1 MAIVQISPA
10 KFYINKQF
18 SKPYDRNI
26 SFKKRES
33 RTDASDFASIYF
45 NTVFSVD
52 PKTNIKKL
60 AQKDGSG
67 RVVKEIYLDS
77 SDKIIR
83 MKEYP
88 QDANVKETV
97 FENDGKTIKITNEY
111 ASDDEKILLKRIKY
125 NSQDLPVEENF
136 NRKGVM
142 VKKIETKK
150 SSDFPASVET
160 ITTIYSERQK
170 PVEITEQGDGFKNVT
185 KFFYDEKNRLTKT
198 IYTETDFQK
207 TDLYD
212 AENEK
217 IVRSDIHYF
226 TKYQNPKAKGVGTDT
241 YTVYE
246 YGESGNLLRDK
257 TFKTSDNELISGAKY
272 NPNTG
277 EKTFYLDR
285 TYKNHHAL
293 IYRNGQIVTER
304 FYPNFNT
311 IKTYYYENNV
321 PYREVILEK
330 GKCCS
335 DTLYKADKTKYDET
349 KNIESQEVISKKYTK
364 MDDYNFNKLLRLF
377 NRKDVIE
384 IEKDFSDSNYDIFKI
399 KLPKNSTQEKI

>member
-1 MAIVQISPA
+1 MKVQVL
-10 KFYINKQF
+10 YF
-18 SKPYDRNI
+18 SKGGNSTTIGDGI
-26 SFKKRES
+26 SRHLKCK
-33 RTDASDFASIYF
+33 
-45 NTVFSVD
+45 
-52 PKTNIKKL
+52 
-60 AQKDGSG
+60 
-67 RVVKEIYLDS
+67 
-77 SDKIIR
+77 
-83 MKEYP
+83 
-88 QDANVKETV
+88 QDA
-97 FENDGKTIKITNEY
+97 I
-111 ASDDEKILLKRIKY
+111 
-125 NSQDLPVEENF
+125 P
-136 NRKGVM
+136 
-142 VKKIETKK
+142 
-150 SSDFPASVET
+150 PA
-160 ITTIYSERQK
+160 Y
-170 PVEITEQGDGFKNVT
+170 P
-185 KFFYDEKNRLTKT
+185 
-198 IYTETDFQK
+198 
-207 TDLYD
+207 

-226 TKYQNPKAKGVGTDT
+226 TKYQNPKAKGIGTDT

-257 TFKTSDNELISGAKY
+257 TFKAMDNELISGAKY

-285 TYKNHHAL
+285 THKNHHAL

>member
-136 NRKGVM
+136 NRKGVL

-170 PVEITEQGDGFKNVT
+170 PVEITEQGNGFKNVT

-226 TKYQNPKAKGVGTDT
+226 TKYQNPKAKGIGTDT

-257 TFKTSDNELISGAKY
+257 TFKAMDNELISGAKY

-285 TYKNHHAL
+285 THKNHHAL

-364 MDDYNFNKLLRLF
+364 MDDYNL
-377 NRKDVIE
+377 NR
-384 IEKDFSDSNYDIFKI
+384 S
-399 KLPKNSTQEKI
+399 